1 MYILKTFFRIFHV
14 SLNIKNKVPRT
25 NLKDGVSVKELITFF
40 LARNLKE
47 NLRQVPILNH
57 VNNFMLYT
65 DTTCIHTFLHT

>member
-1 MYILKTFFRIFHV
+1 M
-14 SLNIKNKVPRT
+14 KNKVPRT